1 MDFDE
6 FYMREALRL
15 AQRGRGFVNPNPMVG
30 AVIVKNKRII
40 ARGYHRASGMPH
52 AEIEA
57 LKKAG
62 KRAKGATLY
71 ANLEPCCHFGKT
83 PPCTDAIIRANIGRV
98 VCAARDPNRIARGGI
113 GRLRRAGIDVSV
125 GLLEKE
131 ARMINEA
138 FYTFHEKNRPFVA
151 LKFAA
156 SLDGKLAARTGDSK
170 WITSETARAY
180 ARSLRGEYH
189 AVLVGIETVLAD
201 NPHLGARAKNRPD
214 PIRIVL
220 DSILRLPMGARI
232 LRDGNVIVATTR
244 RAPTQK
250 KNLLETR
257 GIRVLEFSGARIS
270 PKNLL
275 ASLQKMNVT
284 SVLVEGGGTV
294 LGSFIDAGIADKVYA
309 FYAPILIGGENAA
322 TVGGRGVSSIATA
335 LRFKKF
341 STKRF
346 DDTVLIVASKN

>member
-6 FYMREALRL
+6 FYMRETLRL

-62 KRAKGATLY
+62 KRAEGATLY

-98 VCAARDPNRIARGGI
+98 ICAARDPNRIARGGI
-113 GRLRRAGIDVSV
+113 ERLLRAGIDVSV

-131 ARMINEA
+131 ARTLNEA

-151 LKFAA
+151 LKFAT
-156 SLDGKLAARTGDSK
+156 SLDGKLATRTGDSK
-170 WITSETARAY
+170 WITNETARAY

-201 NPHLGARAKNRPD
+201 NPHLGARTKNLPD
-214 PIRIVL
+214 PLRIVL
-220 DSILRLPMGARI
+220 DSTLRIPMDAQI
-232 LRDGNVIVATTR
+232 LRDGNVIVATTLS
-244 RAPTQK
+244 APTQK
-250 KNLLETR
+250 KNLLEKR
-257 GIRVLEFSGARIS
+257 GVRVLTFRGTRIS
-270 PKNLL
+270 PKDLL
-275 ASLQKMNVT
+275 ASLQKMNVI
-284 SVLVEGGGTV
+284 SVLVEGGGAV

-309 FYAPILIGGENAA
+309 FYAPILIGGENAT
-322 TVGGRGVSSIATA
+322 TVGGRGAPSIATA
-335 LRFKKF
+335 LHFKKF

-346 DDTVLIVASKN
+346 DDTVLIISKN